1 MSLIFT
7 NARLVFPDGIREG
20 SLKVEDGKIE
30 SVYTGSDSCC
40 ISEADEVIN
49 CEGKYLSPGFID
61 LHTHGAGGYD
71 FMDGTE
77 AAIKG
82 ACLAHLS
89 HGTTS
94 IVPTTLTCLNSELF
108 DFFKV
113 YRKVKKEWHEG
124 PNLIGIHLEGP
135 FFNSAQAGAQDPKF
149 LQLPTKE
156 NYMPILDAGG
166 RDIVRV
172 SAAVELDGALELGK
186 ELKKRGIIAAI
197 GHSDATYADVEKAV
211 QAGYT
216 FVTHLYSGMSALHRV
231 GPYRVLGVV
240 ESAYIFDELKVEI
253 IADGKHLPP
262 ELLKLIVK
270 DKRID
275 NICLITDS
283 MRGAGMAEGERP
295 KLGSL
300 TNGQETIIQDGV
312 AMMLDFKAFAG
323 SVCTTDR
330 CVRTMYK
337 LAGLPLH
344 DAVRMMTLN
353 PAKILGI
360 DDHKGSIEKGKDADL
375 VIFDDDINVSE
386 VFVAGKTLF
395 KKQ

>member
-7 NARLVFPDGIREG
+7 NAKLVFPDGIREG
-20 SLKVEDGKIE
+20 SLKIEGGKIG
-30 SVYTGSDSCC
+30 SIYTASDSCC
-40 ISEADEVIN
+40 ISKADEVIN

-82 ACLAHLS
+82 ACLTHLR

-94 IVPTTLTCLNSELF
+94 IVPTTLTCLNSELY
-108 DFFKV
+108 DFFKA

-135 FFNSAQAGAQDPKF
+135 FFNSAQAGAQDPEY
-149 LQLPTKE
+149 LQLPTAE
-156 NYMPILDAGG
+156 NFMPILEAGG
-166 RDIVRV
+166 KDIVRV

-186 ELKKRGIIAAI
+186 ELKRRGIIAAI
-197 GHSDATYADVEKAV
+197 GHSDATYAEVEKAV

-312 AMMLDFKAFAG
+312 AMMPDFKAFAG

-337 LAGLPLH
+337 LAEVPLYN
-344 DAVRMMTLN
+344 AVRMMTLN

-360 DDHKGSIEKGKDADL
+360 DDQKGSIEKGKDADL
-375 VIFDDDINVSE
+375 VIFDDGINVSG
-386 VFVAGKTLF
+386 VFVGGV
-395 KKQ
+395 KKV

>member
-1 MSLIFT
+1 MKTVFT
-7 NARLVFPDGIREG
+7 NGKVILTDKVLDGHNVV
-20 SLKVEDGKIE
+20 VENGVITE
-30 SVYTGSDSCC
+30 ITTCAVTGDKTV
-40 ISEADEVIN
+40 DL
-49 CEGKYLSPGFID
+49 GGYYLAPGFID
-61 LHTHGAGGYD
+61 LHTHGAGGHD

-77 AAIKG
+77 EALKG
-82 ACLAHLS
+82 ACLTHLS

-108 DFFKV
+108 DFFQV
-113 YRKVKKEWHEG
+113 YRRVKSQWHEG

-149 LQLPTKE
+149 LQIPTKE
-156 NYMPILDAGG
+156 NYMRILEAGG
-166 RDIVRV
+166 KDIVRV

-186 ELKKRGIIAAI
+186 ELSKRGILAAI
-197 GHSDATYADVEKAV
+197 GHSDATYAEVEKAV
-211 QAGYT
+211 EAGYT

-253 IADGKHLPP
+253 ISDGKHLPP
-262 ELLKLIVK
+262 ELLKLIIK
-270 DKRID
+270 NKEID

-283 MRGAGMAEGERP
+283 MRGAGMAEGEKP

-312 AMMLDFKAFAG
+312 AMMPDFKAFAG

-337 LAGLPLH
+337 LADVRLH

-353 PAKILGI
+353 PAKILKI
-360 DDHKGSIEKGKDADL
+360 DDRKGSIAVGKDADL
-375 VIFDDDINVSE
+375 VVFDDNIQVSAVYICGE
-386 VFVAGKTLF
+386 LRYTAV
-395 KKQ
+395 